1 MDFFSKLGDSIV
13 SATQEVGEKAK
24 GMTDVAKLQYEMRS
38 KEDFLN
44 KQYQENKDAAPEAY
58 TSLFEEVVAAQKRIE
73 EIKEQIAYTK
83 GGKACPKCGAVV
95 SGSAAFCSKCGAKMD
110 EDIFLDDFTL
120 KEVSDTLQVPI
131 DIVKSSGQDLIDA
144 ILGVAGPNP
153 TDIDEN
159 QMKDR
164 RITTA

>member
-1 MDFFSKLGDSIV
+1 MTKDLNVFDKHYGLLINGEWTNGSEGNTLTAYNPANGEALATFIDATDADVDAAVNAAKEAFKTWKNT
-13 SATQEVGEKAK
+13 SATERA
-24 GMTDVAKLQYEMRS
+24 TI
-38 KEDFLN
+38 LN
-44 KQYQENKDAAPEAY
+44 KIADIIDENTELFALQE
-58 TSLFEEVVAAQKRIE
+58 
-73 EIKEQIAYTK
+73 
-83 GGKACPKCGAVV
+83 
-95 SGSAAFCSKCGAKMD
+95 
-110 EDIFLDDFTL
+110 TL
-120 KEVSDTLQVPI
+120 

>member
-1 MDFFSKLGDSIV
+1 MPVLDERLFKSPAVALQQAK
-13 SATQEVGEKAK
+13 SAVVKMSRRAARN
-24 GMTDVAKLQYEMRS
+24 VNL
-38 KEDFLN
+38 
-44 KQYQENKDAAPEAY
+44 AAP
-58 TSLFEEVVAAQKRIE
+58 LLL
-73 EIKEQIAYTK
+73 
-83 GGKACPKCGAVV
+83 
-95 SGSAAFCSKCGAKMD
+95 KMD